1 MVKNE
6 YPGHPAE
13 DWVGMM
19 INPWNEHRDNLARV
33 VRDPEK
39 FSVVAHAFSLIPTT
53 IAMRAALNES
63 RGVPISQGAEITKAL
78 LGFKA
83 DIDEAR
89 PILRAASYSRPQRM
103 KKAISARRA
112 VIVKSLR
119 RSPQLTTDV
128 QSPAAIGKESV

>member
-1 MVKNE
+1 
-6 YPGHPAE
+6 
-13 DWVGMM
+13 MM